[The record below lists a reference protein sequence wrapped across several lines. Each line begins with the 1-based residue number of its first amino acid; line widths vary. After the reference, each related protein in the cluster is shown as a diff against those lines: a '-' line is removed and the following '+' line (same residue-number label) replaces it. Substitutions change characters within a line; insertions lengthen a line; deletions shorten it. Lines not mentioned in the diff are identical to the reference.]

1 MSNVCKFIGGFMKKL
16 LLLPIL
22 LLMTSCKE
30 THIYVSS
37 IITNKWDRQWVQI
50 IRIGKITT
58 TIPHH
63 DYYFQF
69 NEWKPYT
76 KKVSSGDYEKFEVGE
91 IYTFT
96 INEKEKEFFFD
107 DSIVVVEE

>member
-1 MSNVCKFIGGFMKKL
+1 MRIKKL

-22 LLMTSCKE
+22 FLMTSCKCS
-30 THIYVSS
+30 HIYVSS
-37 IITNKWDRQWVQI
+37 IITNKWDRYWVQVI
-50 IRIGKITT
+50 STGKTT
-58 TIPHH
+58 MTIPHH

-76 KKVSSGDYEKFEVGE
+76 KKVSGGDYEKFDVGDN
-91 IYTFT
+91 YTFT
-96 INEKEKEFFFD
+96 IVDNEREYFFD

>member
-1 MSNVCKFIGGFMKKL
+1 MKALKKF
-16 LLLPIL
+16 LLLPLIVM
-22 LLMTSCKE
+22 MTACDDS
-30 THIYVSS
+30 HIYVSS
-37 IITNKWDRQWVQI
+37 VITNKWDRHWVQVI
-50 IRIGKITT
+50 STGKTT
-58 TIPHH
+58 ISIPHH

-76 KKVSSGDYEKFEVGE
+76 KKVSGGDYDKFDVGD

-96 INEKEKEFFFD
+96 ISEEEREYFFE

>member
-1 MSNVCKFIGGFMKKL
+1 MKIKKL

-22 LLMTSCKE
+22 LLMTSCKDS
-30 THIYVSS
+30 HIYVSS
-37 IITNKWDRQWVQI
+37 IITNKWDRTWVQVI
-50 IRIGKITT
+50 STGKTT
-58 TIPHH
+58 MTIPHH

-76 KKVSSGDYEKFEVGE
+76 KKVSSGDYNKYDVGD

-96 INEKEKEFFFD
+96 ICDKEKEYFFD
-107 DSIVVVEE
+107 DSIVVIEE

>member
-1 MSNVCKFIGGFMKKL
+1 MRIKKL

-22 LLMTSCKE
+22 LFMTSCE
-30 THIYVSS
+30 ERHIYVSS
-37 IITNKWDRQWVQI
+37 IITNKWDRQWVQVI
-50 IRIGKITT
+50 STGKI
-58 TIPHH
+58 IVSVPHH

-76 KKVSSGDYEKFEVGE
+76 KKVSGGDYEKFEVGD

-96 INEKEKEFFFD
+96 ISEEEKSYFFD
-107 DSIVVVEE
+107 DSIVAVDE

>member
-1 MSNVCKFIGGFMKKL
+1 MKIKKL

-30 THIYVSS
+30 NHIYVSS
-37 IITNKWDRQWVQI
+37 IITNKWDRQWVQVI
-50 IRIGKITT
+50 HTGKVTVSV
-58 TIPHH
+58 PHH

-76 KKVSSGDYEKFEVGE
+76 KKVSSGDYEKFDVGD
-91 IYTFT
+91 IYTFA
-96 INEKEKEFFFD
+96 ISEEKKKVI
-107 DSIVVVEE
+107 SLMIALS